1 MTLFRTLL
9 FRDPESPGG
18 SPETKKSSETE
29 IELNKLIADTN
40 TLKGLEHFWTD
51 ITIQD
56 SVLIL
61 QKAKELFDVNYD
73 AKAVNAQSSFKNV
86 YQTWGAAIQWT
97 LWKLLIYAVQMCLGT
112 DVDGIVGRHTKAAI
126 AQFQNSNGLTADEQ
140 CGPLTI
146 AALLKDAKIQNGDAA
161 QAYIPPEPTSPQPA
175 KVEESTEPDAGP
187 TTAQKEAVEKT
198 LKSLQDEA
206 KIVQAKIENTKTHRR
221 RNTDRKEERGNIT
234 VKFDFISDVRF
245 DESLHSYDIMS
256 YGYDCSMFQ
265 TNLGD
270 DIFKWIR
277 SVEYDKTQAIEVA
290 NLHNSIRY
298 DLKDKTWLLLF
309 ENGEAVLEWW
319 DTIVSAEVMKKY
331 KLDRI
336 FCDYINA
343 SRRT

>member
-1 MTLFRTLL
+1 
-9 FRDPESPGG
+9 
-18 SPETKKSSETE
+18 
-29 IELNKLIADTN
+29 
-40 TLKGLEHFWTD
+40 
-51 ITIQD
+51 
-56 SVLIL
+56 
-61 QKAKELFDVNYD
+61 
-73 AKAVNAQSSFKNV
+73 
-86 YQTWGAAIQWT
+86 
-97 LWKLLIYAVQMCLGT
+97 MCLGT

-265 TNLGD
+265 SNLGD
-270 DIFKWIR
+270 DIFK
-277 SVEYDKTQAIEVA
+277 
-290 NLHNSIRY
+290 
-298 DLKDKTWLLLF
+298 
-309 ENGEAVLEWW
+309 
-319 DTIVSAEVMKKY
+319 
-331 KLDRI
+331 
-336 FCDYINA
+336 
-343 SRRT
+343 